1 MAESAPG
8 FQKHP
13 NYQVDIIPTEDHVRI
28 LLGEHCV
35 ADSRRPLMVTET
47 KHHPVWYLP
56 MADVDAT
63 LIESTETSTYC
74 PFKGHASYWN
84 LTGSEGVL
92 EDAMWSYLEP
102 YDECLPLAGYVAFYT
117 DRVDMEVDGKR
128 LERQGPGWTDR

>member
-1 MAESAPG
+1 MAEPAPG

-56 MADVDAT
+56 LEDVNADFIAAT
-63 LIESTETSTYC
+63 EHSTFC
-74 PFKGHASYWN
+74 PFKGHASYW
-84 LTGSEGVL
+84 TVSVGDQVL
-92 EDAMWSYLEP
+92 PDSLWAYQDPYIECEPLKDHVGLYVDRFALEVN
-102 YDECLPLAGYVAFYT
+102 G
-117 DRVDMEVDGKR
+117 
-128 LERQGPGWTDR
+128 ERQNDPGPGWCE